1 MLTVLNVL
9 CLQGRC
15 AGYYIKQ
22 NYLVNGKA
30 HWKQKTDYKI
40 KFYIWYN
47 PKYDNWKIGE
57 FKSFPGPKATYIT
70 QGGKSAGPPN
80 EEQPWK
86 VYKDGKW
93 QETKD
98 VQVVSGN
105 FIGINLCL
113 KHK

>member
-1 MLTVLNVL
+1 M
-9 CLQGRC
+9 
-15 AGYYIKQ
+15 
-22 NYLVNGKA
+22 NGKA

-57 FKSFPGPKATYIT
+57 QKRFPGTKSDYIT
-70 QGGKSAGPPN
+70 QGGTAAWPPN
-80 EEQPWK
+80 ELPWK
-86 VYKDGKW
+86 TYKDGKW